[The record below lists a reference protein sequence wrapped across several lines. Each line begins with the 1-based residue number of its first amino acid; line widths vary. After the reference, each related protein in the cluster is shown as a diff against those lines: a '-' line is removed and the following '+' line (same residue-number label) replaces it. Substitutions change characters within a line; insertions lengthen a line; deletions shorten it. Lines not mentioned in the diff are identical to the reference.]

1 MLFILPPHLIVG
13 IAVAAVGAAG
23 AAANYLFK
31 GKQQESSE
39 NDHQETQEPTIDAYS
54 RARNSKQKSSSK
66 AAKQARK
73 QRRNEMVR
81 QFLSRHNLNFADRS
95 NLYDRNDPL
104 PLLEAVERV
113 ITDTEIKM
121 QQRVENLNRELTE
134 IEMVG
139 SRFEDLADL
148 LRVGR
153 GE

>member
-1 MLFILPPHLIVG
+1 MLFIQPPKMILE
-13 IAVAAVGAAG
+13 IATAALLG
-23 AAANYLFK
+23 AAARYLLK

-39 NDHQETQEPTIDAYS
+39 NDHQETQEPTIDANS
-54 RARNSKQKSSSK
+54 RARNSKQKNSSK

-81 QFLSRHNLNFADRS
+81 QFLSRHSLNFADRS

-113 ITDTEIKM
+113 ITDTEIEM

-148 LRVGR
+148 LKVGR